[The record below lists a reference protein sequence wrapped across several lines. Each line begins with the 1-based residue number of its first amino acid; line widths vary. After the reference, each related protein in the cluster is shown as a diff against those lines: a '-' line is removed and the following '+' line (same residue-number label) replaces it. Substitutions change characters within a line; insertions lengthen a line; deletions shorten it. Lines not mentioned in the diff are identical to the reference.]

1 MISVVPIQKKTC
13 RTRTTSFQWQ
23 EILFPLV
30 TRVVVEGSSRNGGT
44 GKETAWLENVQRL
57 AGSCLD
63 RGSEGREGAWRG
75 RKDAAV
81 REGVKK
87 TKRSPEGVLFTLATS
102 NRTVAVDPLK
112 NGFTT
117 CCWRSHL
124 KIPLDIERISEKEG
138 DTPSP
143 SIPMP
148 VPQYHVNISPDI
160 KKEAAAPVRKWKWKR
175 DICVLI
181 ALDFCLIL
189 W

>member
-1 MISVVPIQKKTC
+1 MIGKRAKVG
-13 RTRTTSFQWQ
+13 W
-23 EILFPLV
+23 LV
-30 TRVVVEGSSRNGGT
+30 SRPRFR
-44 GKETAWLENVQRL
+44 KEQDGER
-57 AGSCLD
+57 
-63 RGSEGREGAWRG
+63 AWRG

-102 NRTVAVDPLK
+102 NRTAVVDPLK

-143 SIPMP
+143 SIPRP
-148 VPQYHVNISPDI
+148 FFNT
-160 KKEAAAPVRKWKWKR
+160 
-175 DICVLI
+175 L
-181 ALDFCLIL
+181 
-189 W
+189 

>member
-1 MISVVPIQKKTC
+1 MLFLTRGKTSLARIPEENRINSLRGIRC
-13 RTRTTSFQWQ
+13 INSKEDVQIRTTNFQWQ

-30 TRVVVEGSSRNGGT
+30 TRVVVEETSRSSRMR
-44 GKETAWLENVQRL
+44 KEMAWLENVQRL

-63 RGSEGREGAWRG
+63 RGFWREQDGERAWRG
-75 RKDAAV
+75 RKDAVV

-117 CCWRSHL
+117 CCWQSHL

-143 SIPMP
+143 SIPRP
-148 VPQYHVNISPDI
+148 FFNT
-160 KKEAAAPVRKWKWKR
+160 
-175 DICVLI
+175 L
-181 ALDFCLIL
+181 
-189 W
+189 